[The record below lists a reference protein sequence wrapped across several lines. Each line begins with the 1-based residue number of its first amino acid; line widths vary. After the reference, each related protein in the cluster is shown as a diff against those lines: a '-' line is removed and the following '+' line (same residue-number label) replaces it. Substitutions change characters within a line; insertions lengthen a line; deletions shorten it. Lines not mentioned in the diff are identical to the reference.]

1 MYLILSYLMFKS
13 YFLLS
18 FYTVTSKN
26 VCLNIRNVKLDDVN
40 LFVFQNYVLMNWI
53 VMAAVCVLFIVQLRW
68 PKKKIIY
75 DIVSIN
81 IKGVLKGLWV
91 IFWK

>member
-1 MYLILSYLMFKS
+1 
-13 YFLLS
+13 
-18 FYTVTSKN
+18 
-26 VCLNIRNVKLDDVN
+26 
-40 LFVFQNYVLMNWI
+40 
-53 VMAAVCVLFIVQLRW
+53 MAAVCVLFIVQLRW

-81 IKGVLKGLWV
+81 IKGVLKGLWA

>member
-1 MYLILSYLMFKS
+1 MFKS

-26 VCLNIRNVKLDDVN
+26 VCRNIRNVKLDDVN
-40 LFVFQNYVLMNWI
+40 LFVFQECVLMNWI

-91 IFWK
+91 ILWK